1 LSLAPDFSSVAG
13 AMLRLASL
21 LPLVAGCALATTVVT
36 HATDWPQWRG
46 PQRNGI
52 SAETGWGDT
61 WPGDGPPV
69 AWKAKVGLGY
79 SAFVVAQGR
88 AYTLGHADG
97 ADTVFCFDA
106 DSGKLLWK
114 HSYPAELGDKYFDGG
129 TTGTPTVDGDRVYS
143 LSRWGDLFCL
153 EAATGKVVWSKNVQQ
168 ETGARVPE
176 WGFGG
181 APLVSGKLLIL
192 NVGEAG
198 LAVDKATGTI
208 AWKSAPK
215 VAGYSTPLPVTHNGE
230 ELVLLASGQA
240 YVALQPAS
248 GKEAWRTKW
257 VTQYDVNATD
267 PVVDGE
273 RMFLSTGYGKGGAV
287 FKWAAGAPEQ
297 LTKVKALRTQ
307 MNTAVLVGG
316 HLYGVDGDT
325 SEKATL
331 KCVEF
336 ATGAEKWVQ
345 PGFGSGALIAADGK
359 LIALSG
365 TGELMIAPASAAGLV
380 PTTRAQVLGGKC
392 WTAPVLANGRL
403 LCRNSKGEVV
413 CLDLRKK

>member
-1 LSLAPDFSSVAG
+1 
-13 AMLRLASL
+13 MLRLASL
-21 LPLVAGCALATTVVT
+21 FPRLAGCALATSLVT
-36 HATDWPQWRG
+36 HAIDWPQWRG
-46 PQRNGI
+46 PQRNGN

-61 WPGDGPPV
+61 WPADGPPV

-106 DSGKLLWK
+106 DSGKLVWK

-153 EAATGKVVWSKNVQQ
+153 EAASGKVVWSKNVQP

-240 YVALQPAS
+240 YVALHPTT

-273 RMFLSTGYGKGGAV
+273 RMFLSTGYGKGGAI
-287 FKWAAGAPEQ
+287 FKWAAGEPEQ

-307 MNTAVLVGG
+307 MNTAVLVGS

-325 SEKATL
+325 TEKASL
-331 KCVEF
+331 KCLEF
-336 ATGAEKWVQ
+336 ATGAEKWVH
-345 PGFGSGALIAADGK
+345 PSFGSGALIVADGK

-413 CLDLRKK
+413 CLDLRKR

>member
-1 LSLAPDFSSVAG
+1 
-13 AMLRLASL
+13 MLRLASL
-21 LPLVAGCALATTVVT
+21 LPLVAGCAFATTVVT
-36 HATDWPQWRG
+36 HATDWTQWRG

-61 WPGDGPPV
+61 WPADGPPV

-79 SAFVVAQGR
+79 SSFVVAQGR

-129 TTGTPTVDGDRVYS
+129 TTGTPTVDGDRVHS

-215 VAGYSTPLPVTHNGE
+215 AAGYSTPLPVTHNGE

-240 YVALQPAS
+240 YVALQPAT

-273 RMFLSTGYGKGGAV
+273 RMFLSTGYGKGGAI
-287 FKWAAGAPEQ
+287 FKWAAGEPEQ

-325 SEKATL
+325 TEKASL

-336 ATGAEKWVQ
+336 ATGAEKWVH

-365 TGELMIAPASAAGLV
+365 TGELLIAPANASGLA